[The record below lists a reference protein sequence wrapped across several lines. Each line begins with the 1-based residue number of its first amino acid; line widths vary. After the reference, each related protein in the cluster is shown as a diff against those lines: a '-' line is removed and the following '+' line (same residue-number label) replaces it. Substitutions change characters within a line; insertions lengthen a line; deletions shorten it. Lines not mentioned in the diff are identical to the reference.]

1 MRKEDKIYQE
11 QFGHIPDTQLDRIT
25 YILGKRAN
33 NDKFNNF
40 IAAEAKKIRRMK
52 TTKISFTMWKIVKP
66 SRRPRANTR
75 SGFVRMYVPGA
86 GEAGDWFE
94 EFCKEM
100 NLPFIETPCMLN
112 MDVYEKTPS
121 SFSIKNK
128 VLAEL
133 GVIRPWRR
141 TGDFDNYAKGIA
153 DAIQHGMLK
162 DDCLV
167 IESTQRL
174 FYSIKPHA
182 DITIIYYNKHPDKI
196 IFGNGRK

>member
-1 MRKEDKIYQE
+1 MARREDLLYE
-11 QFGHIPDTQLDRIT
+11 QMFGDIPNDQTERIS

-33 NDKFNNF
+33 NLKFNEM
-40 IAAEAKKIRRMK
+40 IIKEAKKIKRIK
-52 TTKISFTMWKIVKP
+52 TTKVSFTMWKIVKP
-66 SRRPRANTR
+66 SQRPRANR
-75 SGFVRMYVPGA
+75 RGGYIRMYVPGA
-86 GEAGDWFE
+86 REAGDWFQ
-94 EFCKEM
+94 EFAQEN
-100 NLPFIETPCMLN
+100 NLPFIETPCILN

-133 GVIRPWRR
+133 GVIRPWKR

-182 DITIIYYNKHPDKI
+182 VVSIEYYNKFPEY
-196 IFGNGRK
+196 